1 MGDVWRGT
9 DEVLGRTVAVKIL
22 LPALLDEPGFAERF
36 RGEARTMATINHPGV
51 VDVYDYGSD
60 QQIAFLVM
68 EYVEGDALSRTLS
81 RVGRLTPARTMA
93 LVAQAADALQ
103 AAHEKGI
110 VHRDVKP
117 GNLLVRPN
125 GTLVLTDFG
134 IARSAMRRPAH
145 RRRLG
150 ARHRVVHLA
159 RAGLR
164 RDRHAVVG
172 RVRARHRGLPVP
184 LRPSAVRG
192 RQPDRDRDEARTGAR
207 PAAARRHPAGDPGD
221 RGPLDG
227 ERPGRP
233 LAHRGDPGRRR
244 PPGRR
249 DARRAGGQ
257 PGAAPGPTRRPA
269 VTERRPGVVA
279 AVVAGDGAPAR
290 TRTNTRTSRRPTRRP
305 GRCRRPTGCR
315 TLHTI
320 RSLRVTWRLRAVR
333 RQARLVPETTREGRP
348 PSRRHRHGRTE
359 DTVTR
364 WRRSPRPA
372 KATEAPTGN
381 C

>member
-1 MGDVWRGT
+1 
-9 DEVLGRTVAVKIL
+9 
-22 LPALLDEPGFAERF
+22 
-36 RGEARTMATINHPGV
+36 MATINHPGV
-51 VDVYDYGSD
+51 VDIYDYGSD

-68 EYVEGDALSRTLS
+68 EYVEGDALSRTLG

-134 IARSAMRRPAH
+134 IARSAMRRRSSPPPA
-145 RRRLG
+145 RCSAPPRTSRPS
-150 ARHRVVHLA
+150 RPPA
-159 RAGLR
+159 RAGHAAVRRLR
-164 RDRHAVVG
+164 PRRG
-172 RVRARHRGLPVP
+172 GLPVP
-184 LRPSAVRG
+184 VRPPAVRG
-192 RQPDRDRDEARTGAR
+192 RQPARDRDAAR
-207 PAAARRHPAGDPGD
+207 PGGAAAAARRHPAGGPGD
-221 RGPLDG
+221 RRARDG
-227 ERPGRP
+227 QGPGRP
-233 LAHRGDPGRRR
+233 LAHRGGAGRGR

-249 DARRAGGQ
+249 RRSPGRPVNQAPRPVAAG
-257 PGAAPGPTRRPA
+257 RPA
-269 VTERRPGVVA
+269 VAERRPGVVA
-279 AVVAGDGAPAR
+279 AVVAGDGARRASAPAR
-290 TRTNTRTSRRPTRRP
+290 RTSRRPTRRSC
-305 GRCRRPTGCR
+305 RCRRPTGCR
-315 TLHTI
+315 TLRTI

-333 RQARLVPETTREGRP
+333 RRARLVPETTRAGRP